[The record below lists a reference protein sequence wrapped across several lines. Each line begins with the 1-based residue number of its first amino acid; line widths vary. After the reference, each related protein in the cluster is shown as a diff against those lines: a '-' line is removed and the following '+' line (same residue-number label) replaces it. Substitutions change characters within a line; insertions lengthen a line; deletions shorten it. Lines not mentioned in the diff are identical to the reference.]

1 MPCQLLR
8 TSGKKK
14 KKNDKL
20 MCILGENDPNQN
32 NAGADSKSKT
42 IFNVKQIFTACPL
55 TMS

>member
-8 TSGKKK
+8 TSGKK